1 MSNLALIKKLREATG
16 CGIADCNKA
25 LAECK
30 DDYDSAVDWLRKK
43 GLSSAAKKSERVTTE
58 GLVGVKI
65 ADKKAVI
72 VEVNS
77 ETDFVAKNERFQ
89 NLVDKIL
96 DTAINVK
103 SSNNFIED
111 VKNAE
116 VDGKKLSEV
125 IADNVAVIGENLQL
139 RRIESMEL
147 QGNGE
152 IVSYI
157 HTAAKEGLG
166 KIAVLVAL
174 QSNADKELLKELG
187 KKIAMHIAASKPEFL
202 NEAQVPAERLERE
215 KAILMEQSKA
225 SGKPQNIIEKMIEG
239 RIKKFYEEI
248 CLLDQAFVMD
258 DKMKVADLLT
268 SFKKENGADV
278 SIMDFRLF
286 VLGEG
291 LEKKSNDFASEVA
304 SMTK

>member
-1 MSNLALIKKLREATG
+1 MSNIQLITKLREATG
-16 CGIADCNKA
+16 CGMMKCKEA
-25 LAECK
+25 LEATNY
-30 DDYDSAVDWLRKK
+30 DYEAAIDWLRKK
-43 GLSSAAKKSERVTTE
+43 GLSTAAKKSERVTTE
-58 GLVGVKI
+58 GLVAININGNT
-65 ADKKAVI
+65 ASI

-96 DTAINVK
+96 ATAINVK

-268 SFKKENGADV
+268 SFKKENGAEV
-278 SIMDFRLF
+278 SIQDFRLF